1 MISIRR
7 SLPSLPAD
15 HMISLS
21 HSACHNS
28 RKLIMQ
34 CRLTSQ
40 QCCNRYGR
48 WLISCGGLRTVSLR
62 IRPNVYYFRLL
73 FWRNVP
79 QVLSGVFFFVFFF
92 SLVDNFQKDILRE
105 FRFLNQRMPSVL
117 PTPRVLFNYC
127 LCKLEFNILFTLCL
141 NCQMS
146 PDRSENKRIATCAIF
161 RPRGGS

>member
-1 MISIRR
+1 MNNKEKISQKTNNYGICNTNSIGNPNNTQATQQQWWRRKGSKRGNAKDRDKGNSIISIRR

-34 CRLTSQ
+34 CRLTSL

-79 QVLSGVFFFVFFF
+79 QVLSGVFFFC
-92 SLVDNFQKDILRE
+92 
-105 FRFLNQRMPSVL
+105 
-117 PTPRVLFNYC
+117 VLF
-127 LCKLEFNILFTLCL
+127 LF
-141 NCQMS
+141 S
-146 PDRSENKRIATCAIF
+146 W
-161 RPRGGS
+161 